1 MSKVNLKYVFYFL
14 VISLSAY
21 LLVNTLILNSSN
33 KIEDFSVIRPINVQ
47 NSSIRGDISNTPPAS
62 FNYELS
68 AVRLG
73 DENTSVIVKK
83 GGKEYVVQI
92 NELLENK
99 YKLIQVDKSVIIFE
113 FQGKKFTI
121 NNRFSMNNFFKKSLL
136 VTTLCAFFI
145 VHAQETF
152 ILNYEDVDIK
162 KVTQDIANFSKKTII
177 LDPRVKGKVTIFSNS
192 LLSSDEVWDVYLR
205 TIQVNGFS
213 ALNDEN
219 FVRIVPENE
228 ATRDQNSG
236 ESGGEFITRVIE
248 LKNRSSVELLPL
260 IKPIAG
266 RQANVSSIAS
276 INSLLIVDRKSNVE
290 RITEVVKSLDE
301 DNTASVTI
309 VDLKNLSS
317 VEAVRILEKLKSQN
331 NPTINNFAAIS
342 FSASNS
348 VIVSANS
355 ITTNI
360 IKETLQQLDAD
371 AISEGSVAVIYL
383 KYANA
388 EEVAGIVSS
397 IASRF
402 ISSESE
408 KPIVTYHAP
417 TNSVVVSSDES
428 NIATIKNLISKL
440 DIRRA
445 QVLVEAIVVELSET
459 AARSL
464 GVETIFAGAEDGEIP
479 IGITRFQNGTGP
491 DLLGLT
497 GSAIE
502 SGDNA
507 NFSNIAANS
516 LLNSQGIIAGIGRIS
531 EDDDSMIAIIN
542 AIDADKNSNILTT
555 TSLLAMDNE
564 EASTVIGQEIP
575 ITTGESLGS
584 NNTNPFRT
592 TSREE
597 VGIKLSIKPQ
607 INEGNSVIL
616 EIKQEVSGVA
626 GPLTG
631 TTDLITNK
639 RTIETTVLV
648 DNNQIIVLGGL
659 VDEDIQEDIQ
669 RVPVLGSIPILGK
682 LFQSSSESKVK
693 KNLMV
698 FLRPKILVDSESVSQ
713 ISTEKYNFIKA
724 EQLLKQQSKLIDLTE
739 DK

>member
-1 MSKVNLKYVFYFL
+1 
-14 VISLSAY
+14 
-21 LLVNTLILNSSN
+21 
-33 KIEDFSVIRPINVQ
+33 
-47 NSSIRGDISNTPPAS
+47 
-62 FNYELS
+62 
-68 AVRLG
+68 
-73 DENTSVIVKK
+73 
-83 GGKEYVVQI
+83 
-92 NELLENK
+92 
-99 YKLIQVDKSVIIFE
+99 
-113 FQGKKFTI
+113 
-121 NNRFSMNNFFKKSLL
+121 MNNFFKKTLL
-136 VTTLCAFFI
+136 VTTLCAFF
-145 VHAQETF
+145 VVQAQETF

-192 LLSSDEVWDVYLR
+192 SLSSDEVWDVYLR

-276 INSLLIVDRKSNVE
+276 INSLLVVDRKSNVE
-290 RITEVVKSLDE
+290 RITEVVQSLDE

-331 NPTINNFAAIS
+331 NPTINNFVAIS

-355 ITTNI
+355 ITTSI

-597 VGIKLSIKPQ
+597 VGIKLSVKPQ

-669 RVPVLGSIPILGK
+669 RVPVLGSIPVLGK

-724 EQLLKQQSKLIDLTE
+724 EQLLKQQSKLIDLTK

>member
-1 MSKVNLKYVFYFL
+1 
-14 VISLSAY
+14 
-21 LLVNTLILNSSN
+21 
-33 KIEDFSVIRPINVQ
+33 
-47 NSSIRGDISNTPPAS
+47 
-62 FNYELS
+62 
-68 AVRLG
+68 
-73 DENTSVIVKK
+73 
-83 GGKEYVVQI
+83 
-92 NELLENK
+92 
-99 YKLIQVDKSVIIFE
+99 
-113 FQGKKFTI
+113 
-121 NNRFSMNNFFKKSLL
+121 MNNFFKKSLL
-136 VTTLCAFFI
+136 VTTLCSFF
-145 VHAQETF
+145 VVQAQESF

-192 LLSSDEVWDVYLR
+192 SLSSDEVWDVYLR

-276 INSLLIVDRKSNVE
+276 INSLLVVDRKSNVE
-290 RITEVVKSLDE
+290 RITEVVQSLDE

-309 VDLKNLSS
+309 VNLKNLSS

-331 NPTINNFAAIS
+331 NPTINNFVAIS

-388 EEVAGIVSS
+388 EEVSAIVSS

>member
-1 MSKVNLKYVFYFL
+1 
-14 VISLSAY
+14 
-21 LLVNTLILNSSN
+21 
-33 KIEDFSVIRPINVQ
+33 
-47 NSSIRGDISNTPPAS
+47 
-62 FNYELS
+62 
-68 AVRLG
+68 
-73 DENTSVIVKK
+73 
-83 GGKEYVVQI
+83 
-92 NELLENK
+92 
-99 YKLIQVDKSVIIFE
+99 
-113 FQGKKFTI
+113 
-121 NNRFSMNNFFKKSLL
+121 MNNFFKKSLL
-136 VTTLCAFFI
+136 VTTLCAFF
-145 VHAQETF
+145 VLQAQETF

-192 LLSSDEVWDVYLR
+192 SLSSDEVWDVYLR

-276 INSLLIVDRKSNVE
+276 INSLLVVDRKSNVE
-290 RITEVVKSLDE
+290 RITEVVQSLDE

-331 NPTINNFAAIS
+331 NPTINNFVAIS

-360 IKETLQQLDAD
+360 IKETLQQLDDD

-597 VGIKLSIKPQ
+597 VGIKLSVKPQ

-669 RVPVLGSIPILGK
+669 RVPVLGSIPVLGR